1 MESLHSLEISQLQ
14 QSLKSKAFE
23 LAYEQSVQ
31 RVDISYEQEKARQ
44 LRVRILLLEDEN
56 DDLHDQLTQDDDRID
71 ELERS
76 VKEGRESLGEIENRL
91 QCVQGELRAKSREL
105 EVAKAELCSLNDVS
119 TDSAKLLTEKLALS
133 RELSSLRP
141 ELTHLRSEVASHH
154 SVLSEKLSLQRQLS
168 TIQVELETEKRATQR
183 ALTREGKSHEKDAKL
198 ESQIEELRRD
208 LSKARRD
215 RELADKEARDTA
227 NELDS
232 ERRAAQRV
240 LGKDRKV
247 QETDTHLETEIEDL
261 RKDLVK
267 EKRERERADK
277 DAKRLSNESE
287 GQKAVLESK
296 LEAFR
301 NKLRTTKEQL
311 KDTQAELQEA
321 QAAAAV
327 VAKARSGGNDH
338 AEKPTKNPRKRTAAQ
353 LDKSA
358 AIGTPGEAVPK
369 RRGKRASTL
378 PGDKSTFSI
387 TPFLNRTS
395 VAPDSPQGVQTFS
408 ESQDKTH
415 NTPVAQPSDVRKVE
429 ASASS
434 TAAPRRKNIKPGAD
448 DQQASKEG
456 VLSVA
461 KSGKSN
467 AKAPPAR
474 RKPAVPALEKVAEE
488 DDDENTDPTQAPVP
502 VTSILEH
509 PTKLE
514 TATPMK
520 NEEIETKRK
529 KRKLLSGGPS
539 KTLFDEDDAES
550 LKVPVKGLFGN
561 KGIAALGKG
570 GLVGSKNNLKSG
582 LGGGLGNFSPLKKDR
597 KIVA

>member
-1 MESLHSLEISQLQ
+1 MESLHSSRISQLQ

-44 LRVRILLLEDEN
+44 LRVRIQLLEDEN

-71 ELERS
+71 KLEGS
-76 VKEGRESLGEIENRL
+76 VKEGRESLGEIENHL
-91 QCVQGELRAKSREL
+91 QCAQGELRAKSREL
-105 EVAKAELCSLNDVS
+105 EVAKAELCSLNGVS

-141 ELTHLRSEVASHH
+141 ELEHLRSEVASHH
-154 SVLSEKLSLQRQLS
+154 SILSEKLSLQRQLS

-183 ALTREGKSHEKDAKL
+183 ALTKEGKSHEKDAKL

-227 NELDS
+227 NELDA
-232 ERRAAQRV
+232 ERRATQRA
-240 LGKDRKV
+240 LGKERMV
-247 QETDTHLETEIEDL
+247 QETDKHLETQIEDL

-277 DAKRLSNESE
+277 DAKSLSAQSE

-321 QAAAAV
+321 QAAAV

-338 AEKPTKNPRKRTAAQ
+338 TEKPTKNPRKRTAAQ
-353 LDKSA
+353 LDKTA

-408 ESQDKTH
+408 ESQDEKHYTA
-415 NTPVAQPSDVRKVE
+415 VAEPRDARKLE
-429 ASASS
+429 ASASP
-434 TAAPRRKNIKPGAD
+434 TAAPRRKSVKPRAD

-461 KSGKSN
+461 KTGKSN

-488 DDDENTDPTQAPVP
+488 EDDENIDPTQAPVP
-502 VTSILEH
+502 VRSILEQ
-509 PTKLE
+509 PTELE

-520 NEEIETKRK
+520 NEEFEIKRK
-529 KRKLLSGGPS
+529 KRKLLGGGPG

-550 LKVPVKGLFGN
+550 TKVPVKGLFGN
-561 KGIAALGKG
+561 KGVAALGKG
-570 GLVGSKNNLKSG
+570 GLMGSKNNLKSG
-582 LGGGLGNFSPLKKDR
+582 LGGGFGNFSPLKKDR